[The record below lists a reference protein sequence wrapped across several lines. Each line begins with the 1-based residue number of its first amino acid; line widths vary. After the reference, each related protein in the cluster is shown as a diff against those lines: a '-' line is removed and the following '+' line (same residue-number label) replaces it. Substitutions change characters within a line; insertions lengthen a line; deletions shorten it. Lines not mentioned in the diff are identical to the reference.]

1 VAVASIEDL
10 IAMKRAAG
18 RPQDLVDL
26 ESYQGVA
33 CCATRYN
40 EVVLGPTDLYILT
53 GAVAHKEGEWTL
65 RDLAAT
71 LEVDHTLV
79 HRALRRAENAYLYR
93 TSTKQV
99 NLANFEELTI
109 HAARFIAPAPL
120 GELTR
125 GVPAAWAA
133 EPIATTIRQP
143 KSEPPPVWP
152 DPLGTVRGQA
162 LQPLHPAAAQA
173 SRNAPQLASLL
184 SIVDSLRAG
193 DTRVRKV
200 AAAAL
205 KDTLRRPASPR
216 RTAA

>member
-1 VAVASIEDL
+1 MI
-10 IAMKRAAG
+10 
-18 RPQDLVDL
+18 
-26 ESYQGVA
+26 
-33 CCATRYN
+33 
-40 EVVLGPTDLYILT
+40 GPTDLYVLV
-53 GAVAHKEGEWTL
+53 GALAHDEDGWTL
-65 RDLAAT
+65 RELAAT
-71 LEVDHTLV
+71 LQVDHTLV
-79 HRALRRAENAYLYR
+79 HRALKRAENANLYR
-93 TSTKQV
+93 AATKQV

-109 HAARFIAPAPL
+109 HAARFIAPAAL

-133 EPIATTIRQP
+133 EPIARTIRQP

-162 LQPLHPAAAQA
+162 LQPLHPAAVQA
-173 SRNAPQLASLL
+173 SQNTPRLASLL

-200 AAAAL
+200 AAVAL
-205 KDTLRRPASPR
+205 QDTLRWSTPAR

>member
-1 VAVASIEDL
+1 MRDRVTLHANGI
-10 IAMKRAAG
+10 
-18 RPQDLVDL
+18 
-26 ESYQGVA
+26 GVA

-40 EVVLGPTDLYILT
+40 GVVLGPTDLYVLA
-53 GAVAHKEGEWTL
+53 GALAHEEGDWTL
-65 RDLAAT
+65 RELAAT
-71 LEVDHTLV
+71 LKVDHTLV
-79 HRALRRAENAYLYR
+79 HRALKRSENAGLYR

-133 EPIATTIRQP
+133 QPIARTIRQP

-152 DPLGTVRGQA
+152 DPLGSVRGQA
-162 LQPLHPAAAQA
+162 LQPLHPAAAKA
-173 SRNAPQLASLL
+173 SRDTPQLASLL
-184 SIVDSLRAG
+184 SIIDSLRAG
-193 DTRVRKV
+193 DTRVRQV

-205 KDTLRRPASPR
+205 RDMLRWPTSPR